1 MEINS
6 FDLYAVFLMY
16 FSFQAAGTS
25 LTRTE
30 TKGTFSRIL
39 TFLKFLSGLDEILS
53 CATINTLPIVC
64 SLWLDTFIVC
74 QQ

>member
-1 MEINS
+1 
-6 FDLYAVFLMY
+6 
-16 FSFQAAGTS
+16 
-25 LTRTE
+25 
-30 TKGTFSRIL
+30 L